1 MKKCSK
7 YEALFTFGNE
17 ETLKAHLEICEDCR
31 KEQEELD
38 KVSNLL
44 KEVKPYYI
52 EKRKKTAKL
61 KMACAVFAILFCG
74 TTIGVINFD
83 SDVSDII
90 KYGNTLSAEDLGL
103 PVDAYGLVMV
113 E

>member
-1 MKKCSK
+1 MKKCTK
-7 YEALFTFGNE
+7 YEALFTFGDD
-17 ETLKAHLEICEDCR
+17 ETLKKHLETCEDCR
-31 KEQEELD
+31 KVQEKMD

-44 KEVKPYYI
+44 KEVKPYYV
-52 EKRKKTAKL
+52 EKRQKTAKL
-61 KMACAVFAILFCG
+61 KMACAVLGVLFCG
-74 TTIGVINFD
+74 TTLGVINFNTD
-83 SDVSDII
+83 ISDII